1 MRKGLQQF
9 VLWLLSTRWV
19 EPIVLLPAGALAW
32 LGSMF
37 LPGLSA
43 VWLSPLGLMAFL
55 GVVALSPQRWG
66 RFSAAAVSLL
76 ARHTGSVVTVA
87 TFTASAALV
96 AFAMVASV
104 ATPEL
109 GQELSKAGELFNVVG
124 RPVGWGLMMVPFA
137 LQTILAAFAAE
148 ALPKVRIR
156 TRRVLATLALFSGVV
171 LLVLFA
177 VVTQHV
183 AVLALT
189 AFVDSQAAN
198 PDISTTTTVV
208 LHDR

>member
-1 MRKGLQQF
+1 MRKGLQRF
-9 VLWLLSTRWV
+9 VLWLGSTRWV
-19 EPIVLLPAGALAW
+19 EPIGLLSAGALAW

-43 VWLSPLGLMAFL
+43 VWFSPLWLMAFL

-109 GQELSKAGELFNVVG
+109 GQELSKAGEFFNVVG

-189 AFVDSQAAN
+189 AFFDSSPPN
-198 PDISTTTTVV
+198 LDISTTTTVV
-208 LHDR
+208 LPDR

>member
-1 MRKGLQQF
+1 MRKGLQRC

-19 EPIVLLPAGALAW
+19 EPIVLLSAGALAW

-43 VWLSPLGLMAFL
+43 VWLRPLGLMAFL
-55 GVVALSPQRWG
+55 GVLALSPQPWG
-66 RFSAAAVSLL
+66 RFSAASVSLL
-76 ARHTGSVVTVA
+76 ERHTGSVVTVA

-109 GQELSKAGELFNVVG
+109 GQELSKAGEL
-124 RPVGWGLMMVPFA
+124 
-137 LQTILAAFAAE
+137 
-148 ALPKVRIR
+148 
-156 TRRVLATLALFSGVV
+156 
-171 LLVLFA
+171 VLFA

-189 AFVDSQAAN
+189 PFLDSSAAN
-198 PDISTTTTVV
+198 LDISTTTTVV

>member
-1 MRKGLQQF
+1 MRKGLQRF

-19 EPIVLLPAGALAW
+19 EPIVLLSVGALAW

-37 LPGLSA
+37 LPGLGA
-43 VWLSPLGLMAFL
+43 VWLSPLGLLAVL

-66 RFSAAAVSLL
+66 RFSAGAVSLL
-76 ARHTGSVVTVA
+76 ARHMGSVVTVA
-87 TFTASAALV
+87 TFTAGAALV

-104 ATPEL
+104 ATPER
-109 GQELSKAGELFNVVG
+109 GQELIKEGAFFEVVG
-124 RPVGWGLMMVPFA
+124 KPVGWGLMMAPFA
-137 LQTILAAFAAE
+137 LQTVLAAFAAE

-156 TRRVLATLALFSGVV
+156 LRRVLASLALFSGVV

-177 VVTQHV
+177 VVTRHV

-189 AFVDSQAAN
+189 AFVDNSAPN
-198 PDISTTTTVV
+198 LDISTTTTVV
-208 LHDR
+208 LPGQ